1 MRLVK
6 LFATGAEPTQ
16 LDRPE
21 TTRSDL
27 PGPVQPRPARQ
38 VAAHLAFLQTGTKM
52 RTSRRRARQDSR
64 TVNILRTP
72 PRQRDRCVDGLGGTQ
87 PRPTEFARCGD
98 SAAGPQ
104 LFGLESL
111 DRVGARTPHLGG
123 GDVLLIHVKIRLVI
137 YRSFWGVISSPAKVT
152 GIIVEERPAAWLLA
166 AGVAFAEFTE
176 QLREYYAS
184 ALDSMANAAK
194 QAGVPCDTVQVEDV
208 RPYEAIIATAT
219 DRGCDLIVM
228 ASHGRGGLSAIVL
241 GSVTNKVLTHTKVP
255 VLVVQ

>member
-1 MRLVK
+1 MYRHILIPTDGSE
-6 LFATGAEPTQ
+6 LAERAVTHG
-16 LDRPE
+16 L
-21 TTRSDL
+21 S
-27 PGPVQPRPARQ
+27 
-38 VAAHLAFLQTGTKM
+38 LAKF
-52 RTSRRRARQDSR
+52 
-64 TVNILRTP
+64 
-72 PRQRDRCVDGLGGTQ
+72 
-87 PRPTEFARCGD
+87 
-98 SAAGPQ
+98 
-104 LFGLESL
+104 
-111 DRVGARTPHLGG
+111 VG
-123 GDVLLIHVKIRLVI
+123 
-137 YRSFWGVISSPAKVT
+137 AKVT

-228 ASHGRGGLSAIVL
+228 ASHGRSGLSAVVL
-241 GSVTNKVLTHTKVP
+241 GSVTNKVLTHTKTP